1 MARNVLV
8 TGSSHGIGAATAI
21 AFAKQGYNVG
31 IVYCKTKEGAEQTA
45 AACREYGGDIQ
56 IFKADLSVRAKC
68 EKLMADFLEH
78 YKTIDVLINDAGG
91 ALKIPKGEFVDMPL
105 DYWDSQIALNLN
117 AAAYLTQGAIR
128 NMKENNSPGRIVNI
142 GSVHGTISWVRRK
155 MLPYCAAKAGIEMFT
170 KAIAVEVAKYGIR
183 VNCIAPGFIQT
194 KLSDRYS
201 ERDVEGFKR
210 KISVGFLGQT
220 EHIVPS
226 ILFLAD
232 VKSTEYIVGQTL
244 HVDGDQ
250 TIDGVIDCMLDDE
263 F

>member
-21 AFAKQGYNVG
+21 AFAKLGDNVG
-31 IVYCKTKEGAEQTA
+31 IVYNKTKDGAEATA
-45 AACREYGGDIQ
+45 AACREYGVDVQ
-56 IFKADLSVRAKC
+56 IYKADLSVRDEC
-68 EKLMADFLEH
+68 VRLMEEFLAH

-91 ALKIPKGEFVDMPL
+91 ALQIPKGEFVDMPL

-128 NMKENNSPGRIVNI
+128 NMKENGIPGRIVNI
-142 GSVHGTISWVRRK
+142 SSVHATVSWVRRK

-183 VNCIAPGFIQT
+183 VNCVAPGFIQT

-201 ERDVEGFKR
+201 ERDVQGFKR
-210 KISVGFLGQT
+210 KIAAGFLGQT

-232 VKSTEYIVGQTL
+232 VKNTEYIVGRTL
-244 HVDGDQ
+244 TVDGGQ
-250 TIDGVIDCMLDDE
+250 TVDGIIDCMLEDE

>member
-21 AFAKQGYNVG
+21 AFAKLGDNVG
-31 IVYCKTKEGAEQTA
+31 IVYNKTKDGAEATA
-45 AACREYGGDIQ
+45 AACREYGVDVQ
-56 IFKADLSVRAKC
+56 IFKADLSVRDEC
-68 EKLMADFLEH
+68 VKLMEEFLAH

-91 ALKIPKGEFVDMPL
+91 ALQIPKGEFVDMPL

-128 NMKENNSPGRIVNI
+128 NMKANNIPGRIVNI
-142 GSVHGTISWVRRK
+142 SSVHATVSWVRRK

-183 VNCIAPGFIQT
+183 VNCVAPGFIQT

-210 KISVGFLGQT
+210 KIAAGFLGQT

-232 VKSTEYIVGQTL
+232 VKNTEYIVGRTL
-244 HVDGDQ
+244 TVDGGQ
-250 TIDGVIDCMLDDE
+250 TIDGIIDCMLEDE